1 MIVEFS
7 TEVEIWQE
15 EGPEEDYLNN
25 VPYSYR
31 GATKGRI
38 TNVTAAVS
46 SQAQKDRSYGGESL
60 VKEMP
65 GILLGAVLY
74 VVVVGY
80 TSGDTFGRDGGHTCV
95 LDAFTDPDKA
105 KALMDAVAE
114 TKQDSDYRL
123 THNGVE
129 YYCPW
134 VGYFEHMEEVNV
146 WEVTVRDR
154 HTYSRFE
161 DGVVKGFKRGR

>member
-7 TEVEIWQE
+7 TEVETWQE
-15 EGPEEDYLNN
+15 DGPDEDYLND

-31 GATKGRI
+31 GSTNGRV

-46 SQAQKDRSYGGESL
+46 NQAQAHRSYRGGESL

-65 GILLGAVLY
+65 DVSAGDTVY

-80 TSGDTFGRDGGHTCV
+80 TSGDTFGRDGGHTAV
-95 LDAFTDPDKA
+95 LDAFTDPQGA
-105 KALMDAVAE
+105 EELMEAAADNR
-114 TKQDSDYRL
+114 SDYKM
-123 THNGVE
+123 TVNGVE

-134 VGYFEHMEEVNV
+134 VGYFEHQEECHV
-146 WEVTVRDR
+146 WEVVVRR
-154 HTYSRFE
+154 SHQYAAFIKGTSR
-161 DGVVKGFKRGR
+161 GFKRGH